1 LFKNIDNQI
10 SNNKYYL
17 ITKKFT
23 IMKKIILFIFTFLIL
38 VSCSSKWEYKV
49 ITIKGQEKETLAN
62 FQSKSFEINESLLNQ
77 YGVEGWELVDVYEIT
92 ETVHPN
98 FGNDDYVTGLQ
109 PNVRTAAVNFVFKKK
124 LYKKN
129 PNE

>member
-1 LFKNIDNQI
+1 
-10 SNNKYYL
+10 
-17 ITKKFT
+17 
-23 IMKKIILFIFTFLIL
+23 MKKIILFIFTFLIL